1 MRNVRIILNKKD
13 RLKFVSHLDM
23 NRFMS
28 RILRLSGIPIWYTEG
43 FNPHPYLTFALPLSL
58 GFESDYEILD
68 IRVIDDE
75 FTNSQVKSALN
86 NVLPEYMQVLE
97 VFDAVLKPGKIAFAE
112 FCVLINNVSAKDSVL
127 NFVSKNEILVEKTG
141 KKGKVSLIDLKPHI
155 KKFEITNN
163 EDKLVVNLIL
173 PAGGSCNIN
182 PSLIF
187 DNIEGLGYYTITRK
201 MVYDEQMHPFKWFI
215 EMRAFLCYNVLN

>member
-28 RILRLSGIPIWYTEG
+28 RSLRLSKIPIWYTEG

-68 IRVIDDE
+68 IKVVDDN
-75 FTNSQVKSALN
+75 FTNDNVKISLN
-86 NVLPEYMQVLE
+86 KVLPKYMQVID
-97 VFDAVLKPGKIAFAE
+97 VFDAVLKVGKISFAE
-112 FCVLINNVSAKDSVL
+112 FDVIINNADETIVEKLNNFISKD
-127 NFVSKNEILVEKTG
+127 EIMVEKTG
-141 KKGKVSLIDLKPHI
+141 KKGKVSTLDLKPHI
-155 KKFEITNN
+155 KKFSIKNDGGN
-163 EDKLVVNLIL
+163 ILINIVL

-182 PSLIF
+182 PSLLF
-187 DNIEGLGYYTITRK
+187 DNINNLGFYSVTRI
-201 MVYDEQMHPFKWFI
+201 MVYDENMQPF
-215 EMRAFLCYNVLN
+215 R